1 MSTITTQAGRAV
13 RATVPGRFRKGGP
26 RPDADGSRRSDTTP
40 HAVDRE
46 AVDTPTVDNQTVDTQ
61 TVDAQNEGR
70 ASTTRA
76 AHITPR
82 GLWALAVL
90 VLAAA
95 LAVGAT
101 LGRHAWEAH
110 QAEQAR
116 AEAVA
121 AARQLAVNFVTVDYR
136 DVDQDVARVRAGATG
151 TFLQSYSSSV
161 EDLKKVLVQNKT
173 VSRAERT
180 EAALVSGDSDSAVVL
195 VGVVAPTQNT
205 AVPAGEKK
213 TYRMRLE
220 LRKASDAW
228 KVENLEFVG

>member
-13 RATVPGRFRKGGP
+13 RATVPGWLRTGGARPGATGSDRSDKSDTTSTQVDTQQDEQVGGP
-26 RPDADGSRRSDTTP
+26 R
-40 HAVDRE
+40 
-46 AVDTPTVDNQTVDTQ
+46 
-61 TVDAQNEGR
+61 
-70 ASTTRA
+70 A
-76 AHITPR
+76 ARITPR
-82 GLWALAVL
+82 GLWALAALVL
-90 VLAAA
+90 VAA

-101 LGRHAWEAH
+101 LGREAWGAH

-136 DVDQDVARVRAGATG
+136 QVDQDVARVRAGATG
-151 TFLQSYSSSV
+151 TFLQSYSSSA

-180 EAALVSGDSDSAVVL
+180 EAALVSGDRDSAVVL

-205 AVPAGEKK
+205 SVPDGEKK

-220 LRKASDAW
+220 LRKTSDAW

>member
-13 RATVPGRFRKGGP
+13 RATVPGRFRRSGARPQATGP
-26 RPDADGSRRSDTTP
+26 DTT
-40 HAVDRE
+40 
-46 AVDTPTVDNQTVDTQ
+46 DTRSTGTTSTGTTSADT
-61 TVDAQNEGR
+61 TSADTT
-70 ASTTRA
+70 STRA
-76 AHITPR
+76 ARITPR
-82 GLWALAVL
+82 GLWALAALVL
-90 VLAAA
+90 VAA

-101 LGRHAWEAH
+101 LGRQAWAAH
-110 QAEQAR
+110 QDQQAR

-121 AARQLAVNFVTVDYR
+121 AAKQLAVNFVTVDYQH
-136 DVDQDVARVRAGATG
+136 VDDDIARVRGGATG

-161 EDLKKVLVQNKT
+161 AVLKKVLVQNKT

-180 EAALVSGDSDSAVVL
+180 EAALVSGDRDSAVVL

-205 AVPAGEKK
+205 SVPDGEKK